1 MPSSVHAR
9 RFYRAAKQRFD
20 DALLLLE
27 MERTTAAVY
36 LAGYSVE
43 CMLKALILSAVP
55 QTQAEELL
63 GMLHLYA
70 EKGGAR
76 MPASVV
82 PYFAR
87 VNSWST
93 DMRYTPGTLTAREA
107 KAFLC
112 GNRNHDMGRW
122 AVVTM
127 ARIDR
132 RAKPDVQVQ
141 QILDVL
147 TEYERSHQQAH
158 IEGRR
163 HNPVS
168 IRLRIIDPDFQGM
181 DRIAREPEIWKLLS
195 KLPEEV
201 FVNITMLLLLTPEEA
216 EHSLASQ
223 EFDHPIPARV

>member
-1 MPSSVHAR
+1 
-9 RFYRAAKQRFD
+9 
-20 DALLLLE
+20 
-27 MERTTAAVY
+27 
-36 LAGYSVE
+36 
-43 CMLKALILSAVP
+43 
-55 QTQAEELL
+55 
-63 GMLHLYA
+63 
-70 EKGGAR
+70 
-76 MPASVV
+76 
-82 PYFAR
+82 
-87 VNSWST
+87 
-93 DMRYTPGTLTAREA
+93 
-107 KAFLC
+107 
-112 GNRNHDMGRW
+112 
-122 AVVTM
+122 M

-132 RAKPDVQVQ
+132 SAKPDIQVQ

-147 TEYERSHQQAH
+147 TEYERSHQQAQ

-181 DRIAREPEIWKLLS
+181 DRIEREPEIWKLLS